1 LGPTVQGA
9 VNVKLLQWGFSKGDQ
24 LDITSE
30 QMISLIDLF
39 PRDELAAK
47 ATPLPAQNR
56 KNVPGSVGPDLLDD
70 FLEVSVNC
78 ASTRTPQSTKRSTC
92 EWRHSP
98 NSSCG

>member
-1 LGPTVQGA
+1 M
-9 VNVKLLQWGFSKGDQ
+9 KLLQWGFSKGDQ

-70 FLEVSVNC
+70 FLEVI
-78 ASTRTPQSTKRSTC
+78 C
-92 EWRHSP
+92 ELRLDK
-98 NSSCG
+98 NTTIDQAVDM